1 MFALNLRPISPK
13 MSQWDKRDG
22 SNISSQLS
30 HHPLGVGRMGQRTE
44 TGLSGAIRGGKYAH

>member
-13 MSQWDKRDG
+13 MSHWDKRDG
-22 SNISSQLS
+22 SYISSQLS

-44 TGLSGAIRGGKYAH
+44 TGLSGSIRGGKYAH